1 MKRTSLQTQL
11 VPICRESKVSA
22 SKIRM
27 KTNSIFVIVVILFLT
42 SCSDYKDFEF
52 PPIHIVI
59 YKTKADY
66 SEYVNLWGKPQ
77 EHPHD
82 FSSGDLI
89 FDNNDTIYRYR
100 WELEQGYIAE
110 GSEIWHTDY
119 FTNITIKEIYRYNG
133 VFPSDSLKARII
145 DKNPFV
151 EFYVDDKDS
160 FCRIPKVE
168 VIDKLNEVIRNGEME
183 KYLNRLK

>member
-11 VPICRESKVSA
+11 VPICRESKICA
-22 SKIRM
+22 SKIHM

-42 SCSDYKDFEF
+42 SCSNYMDFT
-52 PPIHIVI
+52 PPPTHIKI

-77 EHPHD
+77 EHPYELL
-82 FSSGDLI
+82 GRLN
-89 FDNNDTIYRYR
+89 FDNNDTIFLYR

-110 GSEIWHTDY
+110 SCEIWHTDY
-119 FTNITIKEIYRYNG
+119 FTNITFKEMYRHG
-133 VFPSDSLKARII
+133 RFSSDSLKARII

>member
-1 MKRTSLQTQL
+1 MDST
-11 VPICRESKVSA
+11 
-22 SKIRM
+22 
-27 KTNSIFVIVVILFLT
+27 
-42 SCSDYKDFEF
+42 
-52 PPIHIVI
+52 PPHDHIII
-59 YKTKADY
+59 YKTNADY
-66 SEYVNLWGKPQ
+66 SEYVNIWGKHHVQ
-77 EHPHD
+77 YYEL
-82 FSSGDLI
+82 SGRLN